1 MGFLTQLFLRRK
13 DHKTHNRK
21 DECHTGKTTNVQKI
35 RGKFTTSMN
44 SDTIFTMVV
53 CEVFWVAS
61 VLFWIMLCYLWGDPR
76 YIPVFLEYC
85 DIDGFC
91 SYVIVG
97 KTKSEIYDYMQNPL
111 DSLTTKDNC
120 AASFVKAPQK
130 VEILKDLHAEWLIQS
145 QWYCN

>member
-21 DECHTGKTTNVQKI
+21 GECHTGMTTNVQKI

-61 VLFWIMLCYLWGDPR
+61 VLLWIMLLYLWGDPR
-76 YIPVFLEYC
+76 YIIVFLEYC
-85 DIDGFC
+85 DIDLFC

-97 KTKSEIYDYMQNPL
+97 KTKS
-111 DSLTTKDNC
+111 TKDNC
-120 AASFVKAPQK
+120 AASSVKAPQK